1 VRPCYGV
8 PWALRE
14 GIIILQETNRIE
26 LKQNLPDDLEKEER
40 IMTAK
45 ELEKYSAAV
54 SLSDMEVFIFPE
66 LMYSLVLANIMSPVL
81 WKWREHETFLKL
93 EGKSPYRKLMR
104 MRQFIM
110 DEYEFNLDL
119 NTWGLTDKDVE
130 LKRFSPF
137 LSPEK
142 IAESNALFGYQGDE
156 YYFDIGIRRHFG
168 LDKYNGNVIPYWK
181 TETVEAMD
189 AFRYKQSYT
198 SGAGECVSLAALYV
212 AAAYVL
218 CGIPLD
224 DMFMILTPLHSQNY
238 IDINDGIITNN
249 RRLLTKAMWFN
260 GTEITNKAQRALR
273 NERVTIVSHNT
284 GYIHYLYDD
293 ATISPQRYEQFGASI
308 REYLKTE
315 LDLTIFANF
324 LRGHSNYMK
333 HFAFCRNHHGK
344 RKFISARKFFCYE
357 HDSKHRIAA
366 DSIDKLFAEVLDE
379 DYEVYTISEGVI
391 CVSDFLKLVSKLN
404 IDILSRED
412 SQRLAEYIQSYVL
425 DPNEFID
432 DLCEF
437 VNTEPMLPEAAGKN
451 FTVDSPLYITTDMSR
466 EEIIDYLSGLRQ
478 SSITADLAF
487 YAYRDMQRCDW
498 EPFIK
503 ASIERCPVCVEMA
516 AGKDITEVYKWL
528 LAMESASIYDADRLA
543 HPDEVVNFS
552 RGDGVEKAFCL
563 ATILNARAVE
573 GDIEL
578 RIKPFS
584 AVVLFDGAEY
594 SFDSDKSLNKDI
606 LIKPDAYAR
615 PLITEA

>member
-1 VRPCYGV
+1 M
-8 PWALRE
+8 
-14 GIIILQETNRIE
+14 
-26 LKQNLPDDLEKEER
+26 KQN
-40 IMTAK
+40 

-54 SLSDMEVFIFPE
+54 SLSDMEIFIFPE

-81 WKWREHETFLKL
+81 WKWREHDTFVKL
-93 EGKSPYRKLMR
+93 DGKSPYRKLMR

-130 LKRFSPF
+130 LERFSPF
-137 LSPEK
+137 LSKEK

-168 LDKYNGNVIPYWK
+168 LDKYNGSVIPYWK

-189 AFRYKQSYT
+189 AFRCKQSYT
-198 SGAGECVSLAALYV
+198 TGAGECVSLAAMYI

-218 CGIPLD
+218 CGVPLE

-238 IDINDGIITNN
+238 IVMNDGIITNN

-284 GYIHYLYDD
+284 GYIHYIYDD
-293 ATISPQRYEQFGASI
+293 ATIAPERYGQFASSI
-308 REYLKTE
+308 REYLKTD

-324 LRGHSNYMK
+324 LRARSDYMK

-344 RKFISARKFFCYE
+344 RKYISARKFFSYE
-357 HDSKHRIAA
+357 HGSKHRIAT

-379 DYEVYTISEGVI
+379 DLDVYTVSEGVI
-391 CVSDFLKLVSKLN
+391 CVSDFLKLVSKLG
-404 IDILSRED
+404 IDIAVRED
-412 SQRLAEYIQSYVL
+412 SQRLAEYIRDYV
-425 DPNEFID
+425 DEPDKFID

-437 VNTEPMLPEAAGKN
+437 VNTEPNLPETAGKN
-451 FTVDSPLYITTDMSR
+451 FKVDCPIELTTDMSR
-466 EEIIDYLSGLRQ
+466 EEIIDYLSTLRA
-478 SSITADLAF
+478 SSKTADLAF
-487 YAYRDMQRCDW
+487 YAYRDMSSCDW
-498 EPFIK
+498 MPFIK

-516 AGKDITEVYKWL
+516 AGKSTAQVYDWL
-528 LAMESASIYDADRLA
+528 AAMESASIYDANRLA
-543 HPDEVVNFS
+543 HPDEVVNFNC
-552 RGDGVEKAFCL
+552 GDGVEKAFAL
-563 ATILNARAVE
+563 ATILNAR
-573 GDIEL
+573 GTQSDIEL
-578 RIKPFS
+578 RIRPFG
-584 AVVLFDGAEY
+584 AAVLFEGTEY

-606 LIKPDAYAR
+606 VIKPGDLAK
-615 PLITEA
+615 PLITETQE